1 MIAILRRTF
10 DQKNLVGLCSIILLG
25 FGRSSAVWW
34 LSPLTAVA
42 GLFCA
47 LIACQRTKLWY
58 SWTLFWIIL
67 LTQSSWLL
75 SHPFAYI
82 WGVWLVLSL
91 LFSLPY
97 ALLARF
103 TVQCEKKN
111 FLTAAGWAAAFSLLE
126 WSFAQLPCGYSF
138 QSAALQLSWNLWSL
152 QVVSLVGAIGLG
164 FFVFLTNIL
173 LFFWVT
179 EKKPYLGFTALAIAL
194 FPYLLGGSLFYSRN
208 QAQLVFNKTAPPPSV
223 AFFHMEEPP
232 DVESRGLQPT
242 QLHEQE
248 WSKIFP
254 LIARIP
260 PNEIS
265 LLVLPEGAIPFAAES
280 PLFRSSRL
288 PQALQPSSPLCSQLS
303 SIDIAHLIASRIH
316 APVLIGLEGRQIEWD
331 GRVAAY
337 NSCFF
342 VTQDTVR
349 RYDKQL
355 LLPLGEY
362 IPFPALASFLSSY
375 GIHNS
380 FSPGKESSVFQSGS
394 LRISPLI
401 CYEET
406 FSSYALAAALLHPT
420 VLVSLSNDCWYPTIR
435 KEHFELARLRA
446 VEIGVPLVRSCNQG
460 VSAAVDALGR
470 VVARKGERE
479 GEGNSCVITP
489 LSQYCA
495 PSLYASV
502 GQAPIVLILAALWAS
517 AVLLP
522 RFAPRPKQAKEVV
535 LR

>member
-1 MIAILRRTF
+1 
-10 DQKNLVGLCSIILLG
+10 
-25 FGRSSAVWW
+25 
-34 LSPLTAVA
+34 
-42 GLFCA
+42 
-47 LIACQRTKLWY
+47 
-58 SWTLFWIIL
+58 
-67 LTQSSWLL
+67 
-75 SHPFAYI
+75 
-82 WGVWLVLSL
+82 
-91 LFSLPY
+91 
-97 ALLARF
+97 
-103 TVQCEKKN
+103 
-111 FLTAAGWAAAFSLLE
+111 
-126 WSFAQLPCGYSF
+126 
-138 QSAALQLSWNLWSL
+138 
-152 QVVSLVGAIGLG
+152 
-164 FFVFLTNIL
+164 
-173 LFFWVT
+173 
-179 EKKPYLGFTALAIAL
+179 
-194 FPYLLGGSLFYSRN
+194 
-208 QAQLVFNKTAPPPSV
+208 
-223 AFFHMEEPP
+223 
-232 DVESRGLQPT
+232 
-242 QLHEQE
+242 
-248 WSKIFP
+248 
-254 LIARIP
+254 
-260 PNEIS
+260 
-265 LLVLPEGAIPFAAES
+265 
-280 PLFRSSRL
+280 
-288 PQALQPSSPLCSQLS
+288 
-303 SIDIAHLIASRIH
+303 
-316 APVLIGLEGRQIEWD
+316 
-331 GRVAAY
+331 VAAY